1 MIDAQPAIAWPAV
14 PQVTPVGVH
23 RRVGMQRPDRI
34 APAPPQKLSKPLA
47 GFGLNER
54 IFVVC
59 R

>member
-1 MIDAQPAIAWPAV
+1 
-14 PQVTPVGVH
+14 
-23 RRVGMQRPDRI
+23 MQRPDRI